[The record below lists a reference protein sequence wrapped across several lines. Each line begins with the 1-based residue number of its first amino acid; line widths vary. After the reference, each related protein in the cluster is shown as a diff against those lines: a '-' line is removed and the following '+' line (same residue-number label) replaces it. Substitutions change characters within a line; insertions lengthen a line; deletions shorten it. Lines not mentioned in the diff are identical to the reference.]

1 MVGFKL
7 WKVPN
12 VFTNLSANYVWMYTP
27 LSYYFGLEFF
37 LKCTKNRSA
46 LTAIKWQ
53 RVAWFSKTRQH
64 WNPFIP
70 VSKSLFM
77 VDKVTWPFSPAT
89 ITFCRVLSQLAVRV
103 SPHQWVFGHR
113 LRHSVPLPQRSGLR
127 QHRAWPLPEIRSP
140 KSRPSKESRPGQR
153 IGRWQHGQPLPTSR
167 LLHVTR
173 RSSF

>member
-1 MVGFKL
+1 MKGSQCFHEPFCKL
-7 WKVPN
+7 CLDVHSIELLFWPWV
-12 VFTNLSANYVWMYTP
+12 
-27 LSYYFGLEFF
+27 
-37 LKCTKNRSA
+37 
-46 LTAIKWQ
+46 
-53 RVAWFSKTRQH
+53 FSKVYKKQVCFNGHKMAKSSPIFKNATAL
-64 WNPFIP
+64 
-70 VSKSLFM
+70 KSLYPIFQVTLM

-103 SPHQWVFGHR
+103 SPHQWVLGHR

-153 IGRWQHGQPLPTSR
+153 IGRWQHGQPVPTSR

-173 RSSF
+173 RPSF